1 MKRRPTRSTRS
12 GGRCT
17 TSWFLPRDSP
27 ETTSTNTWGRDGP
40 GWSSGS
46 APRAEEGLAGRQNL
60 RHLNKR
66 GEGRTRKPSSYLIC
80 SVQDQDQAMVVFLE
94 NEERA
99 KPNVSNI
106 CNKRNVEFSL
116 GHFHHE
122 KSQAT
127 EDGGHRW
134 LWWPAGLSEG
144 SDSGSNDDDIGSQSN

>member
-1 MKRRPTRSTRS
+1 M
-12 GGRCT
+12 
-17 TSWFLPRDSP
+17 
-27 ETTSTNTWGRDGP
+27 
-40 GWSSGS
+40 
-46 APRAEEGLAGRQNL
+46 
-60 RHLNKR
+60 R
-66 GEGRTRKPSSYLIC
+66 GENKKAFNYLIC

-106 CNKRNVEFSL
+106 CNKKNLEFSL
-116 GHFHHE
+116 RHFHHE

-134 LWWPAGLSEG
+134 LWWPASLREG